1 LTRSLPYQQASYT
14 VSAPSLELCPRDA
27 VAEVAFIGRS
37 NAGKSSAINTLTGQ
51 HKLAR
56 TSKTPGRTQLLNY
69 FRLEDGIYLVD
80 VPGFGYAK
88 VSADLQRQWQQ
99 QLERYLQKRQALV
112 GLVMLMD
119 IRHPFMESDQTMI
132 AWCSQTRQRLHILLT
147 KADKLSFGAAK
158 TALLAVRRGVA
169 THGDLI
175 SVQLFSSLKHQ
186 GVDELRATLD
196 GWLTAGGGAVEP
208 EAGGGA
214 VAPED

>member
-1 LTRSLPYQQASYT
+1 MTRSLPYQQASYT

-27 VAEVAFIGRS
+27 LAEVAFIGRS

-99 QLERYLQKRQALV
+99 QLERYLQKRKALV
-112 GLVMLMD
+112 GLVLLMD

-147 KADKLSFGAAK
+147 KADKLSRSAANK
-158 TALLAVRRGVA
+158 TLQEVRSALKTYPGGV
-169 THGDLI
+169 
-175 SVQLFSSLKHQ
+175 SVQLFSSLAKQ
-186 GVDELRATLD
+186 GIEEAEAVIAA
-196 GWLTAGGGAVEP
+196 WLAEDSGEERPVE
-208 EAGGGA
+208 
-214 VAPED
+214 AP